1 MKREVNI
8 NNLRTKQKQ
17 KIKLLV
23 NRPDFQ
29 KIVLVLRKKWNIPKD
44 GFQKQ
49 EDIDNWNNKLNFDSD
64 KYLEEVLPA
73 KKKDMD
79 KAINDKNTELYF
91 QLRNEFNNNLPRN
104 AFLNDIKKLVHDQRI
119 SPRWINGIKRYLLS
133 NNLDNMAIFL
143 GPVIATKVD
152 MELDLET
159 ISIEINEDTVLDDI
173 KAIWPEVKERQSELL
188 YKKRDKNQPMKNFE
202 RNKKAY
208 KLKQEGKSLK
218 DIAEILSDEYQKD
231 YVYSDAADFIKK
243 YKKIVGIN

>member
-8 NNLRTKQKQ
+8 HNLRTKQKQ

-29 KIVLVLRKKWNIPKD
+29 KIILVLRKKWNIPKD

-188 YKKRDKNQPMKNFE
+188 YKKRNKNQPMKNFE

-208 KLKQEGKSLK
+208 KLKQEGKNLK
-218 DIAEILSDEYQKD
+218 EIAEILSNKYKKD
-231 YVYSDAADFIKK
+231 YVYTDAADFIKK

>member
-8 NNLRTKQKQ
+8 HNLRTKQKQ

-29 KIVLVLRKKWNIPKD
+29 KIILVLRKKWNIPKD

-173 KAIWPEVKERQSELL
+173 KAIWPEVKKRQSELL
-188 YKKRDKNQPMKNFE
+188 YKKRNKNQPMKNFE

-208 KLKQEGKSLK
+208 KLKQEGKNLK
-218 DIAEILSDEYQKD
+218 EIAEILSNKYKKD
-231 YVYSDAADFIKK
+231 YVYTDAADFIKK